1 MTSINQNTSV
11 VNVGRTTPVTPG
23 AQIADKS
30 IPVVMATDQTSIPVI
45 EQNKVQSEVALSLLG
60 IPRAEI
66 ALGIFA
72 DVNTYDVNP
81 SEWSMKPEYHV
92 SGDGIKHL
100 PTEAGALVEASRN
113 KVAVLTSKRFFRYQ
127 PGRVSAATFGIKSSV
142 SNATFSQNPSV
153 RKFGIYDK
161 YDGYYWESR
170 NDGEE
175 DNFAV
180 VRRTQSLQYAPISPY
195 GVGGET
201 GTLLRGEKNLKQ
213 TQSTSLDRLGETQ
226 LDDYRIVGLG
236 ERERAD
242 VVETLLSDRNKLKE
256 KRFELVDSVLSIAT
270 GNGAAVTGSGASNRI
285 AGYAHSSRSNT
296 GSKTTAGNKTYT
308 ATNDFYDDLAAAY
321 NAELAYHV
329 GGNPVTSSTD
339 YLVSAE
345 QMEAKCKRDL
355 DYWIDNF
362 LLDLEYGG
370 DAHTKWNTTNFELS
384 TGAAG
389 NWQKGTAVG
398 VFPRISAFE
407 SLIHKA
413 LLDAIHHNTILDLSA
428 DGLTRLKELQTIV
441 ANAFGNA
448 AGTAGDGV
456 DPTYD
461 NDFDVVT
468 PTDYGVRTS
477 ASEKLETFMT
487 TKRNFW
493 AYYVTTKRADDFD
506 GTTATPINTIETG
519 KTYTVLAGNNN
530 LSTVGGINAASF
542 AGHTFVATGNATI
555 STSFSGT
562 VVAETI
568 KYTMPGGV
576 GSNQSGGTSGNVTG
590 TALAPFAGLTE
601 AQLQEVIK
609 NKCQR
614 DVGYVVDGYK
624 NDLAGGGNAETTYNA
639 SMFVRGT
646 GLSVYSQTVG
656 SGAAET
662 LSEISRHAYLRDIIA
677 KDLRAFGASAEVVST
692 NPTDDSGLFKNL
704 ADKIIGN
711 FTTENQTAI
720 EIGNKGFPGNL
731 VVLRDGL
738 VHTHA
743 AVYDPSLLKDSKPVK
758 AIATGVS
765 GAIQADSAL
774 AVFKLTE
781 GTVTFGQHVKIS
793 WTGTATE
800 LQCGE
805 TSGIKIFKGEV
816 LRVRRVIGPKGNEFT
831 LVKEDRTPVNNA
843 FTSVRLSDTDI
854 NNATT
859 VGTFYIDTVVPFIF
873 PKDYDI
879 VGTIGNNNAGSLFTS
894 EIDTTYQTLVNNA
907 SGYTGTL
914 NDALN
919 AQREFRTLGQTI
931 ATGAVPRGAMF
942 PYMYAFNDNLLDGGM
957 ENGYIGFVNTALNP
971 GNTDNINIIRSQI
984 DNVNFYPE
992 YVNWIKNNVKPE
1004 YWGVYEYR
1012 VPRSRFSHDALDGIS
1027 DQATDKAFNN
1037 TRGKRTRVYS
1047 DVATGSTGT
1056 VRPGENF
1063 TEIPGVPVYQNS
1075 LYRYDFTKVTML
1087 KIEFSWYGAVGALF
1101 LAYVPVGNGE
1111 ARWVR
1116 VHHLR
1121 ASNQLKIASL
1131 GNATLPITYTTYGG
1145 GSEYCLGDGEDTT
1158 YQSDYQTN
1166 SHNIVKYGASYYIDG
1181 GDRGTV
1187 RLYSHNNDDT
1197 VSARGK
1203 RFAIGQLP
1211 SSVPTD
1217 TIDSETNAT
1226 PYLEVTETY
1235 PVTTLVL
1242 SSAAINGSGLITGL
1256 TAAPSLGNYVEVKDS
1271 NIIAD
1276 GIYRVQERAD
1286 NTSIRLTDGQFT
1298 TSNPSTT
1305 PQSAGNITG
1314 TLTWRKRIDPTFYI
1328 GAKLKTDNALD
1339 QNIKVCWAETTGT
1352 GMTEAGRVYLTG
1364 TPTTLTGVSLLADRS
1379 ASVYGI
1385 ETKKTILSTREQNA
1399 VRNRVQVYPTKLS
1412 SANLTTDNTNVRL
1425 RFKKTPTFQTNDNPT
1440 GTFTLTADFAIDA
1453 SNNFL
1458 PINTGNS
1465 GDYLN
1470 NGEETYGW
1478 FRGRIGS
1485 EFITVFGRLHKE
1497 ADNYYF
1503 QLLESYEGVVTLVN
1517 GSTFMS
1523 DCKFL
1528 ADGTKVAY
1536 STTLYKTAYEKEGL
1550 SSVKIASNSV
1560 VPIPNTGV
1568 NVATL
1573 YLRSGTEQFDLDTYF
1588 DYNKEYLSFPLTDIA
1603 DTLYFAVDSDTASTN
1618 TDEISLG
1625 VTWEEQ

>member
-23 AQIADKS
+23 AQVADKS

-81 SEWSMKPEYHV
+81 SEWSMKPEYHIG
-92 SGDGIKHL
+92 GDGVKHL

-113 KVAVLTSKRFFRYQ
+113 KTAVLTSKRFFRYQ

-142 SNATFSQNPSV
+142 SIIDFAQNPAI

-170 NDGEE
+170 NSGEQ

-180 VRRTQSLQYAPISPY
+180 VRRTQSLQYSPISPY
-195 GVGGET
+195 GIGGTNGTPKRGET
-201 GTLLRGEKNLKQ
+201 NLKHSQ
-213 TQSTSLDRLGETQ
+213 TSNIVPYDDTQ

-236 ERERAD
+236 EREQGD

-256 KRFELVDSVLSIAT
+256 KRFELVDAVLTKAISSD
-270 GNGAAVTGSGASNRI
+270 AAVTTGGAEMI
-285 AGYAHSSRSNT
+285 AGYAESTRINNRGTLSAQ
-296 GSKTTAGNKTYT
+296 TTAGGKTYT
-308 ATNDFYDDLAAAY
+308 STSNFYDDLAAAY
-321 NAELAYHV
+321 NAELQYHS
-329 GGNPVTSSTD
+329 GGNLVTD
-339 YLVSAE
+339 PALFLVTAE

-370 DAHTKWNTTNFELS
+370 DAHTKWNTTNFGLS
-384 TGAAG
+384 DGTVGT
-389 NWQKGTAVG
+389 WQVGTQVG
-398 VFPRISAFE
+398 VFPRISQFE
-407 SLIHKA
+407 SLIHKI
-413 LLDAIHHNTILDLSA
+413 LLDTIHHNTLLSLST
-428 DGLTRLKELQTIV
+428 DGLTRLQALQTTV
-441 ANAFGNA
+441 ANSFGNA

-461 NDFDVVT
+461 NVFDVVI

-493 AYYVTTKRADDFD
+493 SYYVTAKREFDFD
-506 GTTATPINTIETG
+506 GTNYTALTEVETD
-519 KTYTVLAGNNN
+519 KTYTVLSGTTN
-530 LSTVGGINAASF
+530 LNGIGGRSGASF
-542 AGHTFVATGNATI
+542 VGHTFVASGNYAI
-555 STSFSGT
+555 PDGT
-562 VVAETI
+562 TLAETI
-568 KYTMPGGV
+568 KYTMPGGTD
-576 GSNQSGGTSGNVTG
+576 SNQSGGTSSNTGNS
-590 TALAPFAGLTE
+590 ALAPFVGLTE
-601 AQLQEVIK
+601 VQLQEIIK

-614 DVGYVVDGYK
+614 DVGYIVDGYK

-639 SMFVRGT
+639 SMFIRGT

-656 SGAAET
+656 TNANET
-662 LSEISRHAYLRDIIA
+662 LSEPSRHDYLRTIITR
-677 KDLRAFGASAEVVST
+677 DLKAFGAGDAIVNGS
-692 NPTDDSGLFKNL
+692 NGSGLFQNL
-704 ADKIIGN
+704 ANKIVGN
-711 FTTENQTAI
+711 FAEENTNSL

-738 VHTHA
+738 IHTHA
-743 AVYDPSLLKDSKPVK
+743 GVYDPSLLKDSKPVK

-765 GAIQADSAL
+765 SRSASSPL

-781 GTVTFGQHVKIS
+781 GTVTFGQHVKLS
-793 WTGTATE
+793 WTGTASD

-805 TSGIKIFKGEV
+805 TSGIKIFNGEV

-831 LVKEDRTPVNNA
+831 LVKEDNTPTQG
-843 FTSVRLSDTDI
+843 FTSVVL
-854 NNATT
+854 TT
-859 VGTFYIDTVVPFIF
+859 SQISAGTTGTFYVDTVVPFVF

-879 VGTIGNNNAGSLFTS
+879 SNTDGIGNSNGGTTFTS

-907 SGYTGTL
+907 SGYTQTA
-914 NDALN
+914 NDSLN
-919 AQREFRTLGQTI
+919 AQRAFRTFTQ
-931 ATGAVPRGAMF
+931 ATPTDAVPRGAMF
-942 PYMYAFNDNLLDGGM
+942 PYMYAFNDNLNDGGM
-957 ENGYIGFVNTALNP
+957 ENNYVGFVNTALNP
-971 GNTDNINIIRSQI
+971 NSLENVNIIRSQI

-1027 DQATDKAFNN
+1027 DQATDKKFNN
-1037 TRGKRTRVYS
+1037 TRGKRNRVYS
-1047 DVATGSTGT
+1047 DVATGTSGT
-1056 VRPGENF
+1056 VRPGQLF

-1075 LYRYDFTKVTML
+1075 LYNYDFTKVTML

-1145 GSEYCLGDGEDTT
+1145 GSQYCLGDGEDST
-1158 YQSDYQTN
+1158 YQSEYQTN

-1203 RFAIGQLP
+1203 RFAVGNLP
-1211 SSVPTD
+1211 ATVPTAN
-1217 TIDSETNAT
+1217 IDSEATAT

-1235 PVTTLVL
+1235 PVATLDL
-1242 SSAAINGSGLITGL
+1242 TSAAINGSGTISGL
-1256 TAAPSLGNYVEVKDS
+1256 VSPAPALGEYVEIKNT
-1271 NIIAD
+1271 NIGLVD
-1276 GIYRVQERAD
+1276 GIYRIKTRASD
-1286 NTSIRLTDGQFT
+1286 TSIQLTDGQFT
-1298 TSNPSTT
+1298 TGNASTT
-1305 PQSAGNITG
+1305 ARTAGLITA
-1314 TLTWRKRIDPTFYI
+1314 TLTHRKRIDPSFYI
-1328 GAKLKTDNALD
+1328 GAKLKTSSALD

-1364 TPTTLTGVSLLADRS
+1364 TPTSLSGISLLVDRA

-1412 SANLTTDNTNVRL
+1412 SANLTSDNTNVRL
-1425 RFKKTPTFQTNDNPT
+1425 RFKKTPTFQTNVAPLNA
-1440 GTFTLTADFAIDA
+1440 FTLTSDFTIDT
-1453 SNNFL
+1453 SNTAL
-1458 PINTGNS
+1458 PTS
-1465 GDYLN
+1465 SSTYLN

-1485 EFITVFGRLHKE
+1485 EFVTVFGKLSK
-1497 ADNYYF
+1497 ATDNYYF
-1503 QLLESYEGVVTLVN
+1503 QLLESYEGVVTLVS
-1517 GSTFMS
+1517 GGAFIS
-1523 DCKFL
+1523 DCKFQ

-1536 STTLYKTAYEKEGL
+1536 TTTAYKTAYEKEGL

-1573 YLRSGTEQFDLDTYF
+1573 YLQSGTEQFDLDTYF

-1603 DTLYFAVDSDTASTN
+1603 DTLYFAVDSDTGSTN